1 MSQGKLSGLVV
12 LVAREGTSRPKA
24 SRTTSILGLLAC
36 AALALISCAAD
47 ETDSANDEVGSSE
60 PSALAASGGGV
71 TVDAIATQSWSGGF
85 NGAVRVANNSFPA
98 PISSFEVVFSLAGN
112 ASVTGSGWNGTIS
125 APDAAGGRTATSPSY
140 LQFSPLAV
148 GQSWDVGFSANG
160 SFSGSTITGLKVNGQ
175 TVPLGGGGPPDT
187 TPPTVSLA
195 SSATSVTTA
204 GSLTLTATANDNVG
218 VARVEFRDGSAP
230 LGSVLSGPFTFAV
243 NLSSANNGSHS
254 YAAVAFDAAENS
266 ATSAPVNVTVNI
278 SGGGTG
284 AGYSTSGGRLF
295 VNGTELVL
303 FGLNWF
309 GMETTDR
316 IVHGTWTGRQIA
328 AFMADFKSKG
338 FNALRLPLSPQSIN
352 HGFTIADQPWAGE
365 DFAALSGVDGRT
377 ALEYT
382 LGRARDAGL
391 YVLLDFH
398 TCNPSQLGAGL
409 PGGPISCSGYS
420 LQNWLAD
427 MATLGS
433 LSLTYPNVVGV
444 DLTNEPHALTW
455 SQWASLASQGGQA
468 VLNVNPNVTIW
479 VEGVGNVS
487 ANGGFSANWGGNLFE
502 ATALP
507 GIPANRLV
515 FSPHSYGPS
524 VAVLDYFSAPDY
536 PANMP
541 NVWNTLFGHLGGQG
555 FTLIVGEFGG
565 HYTTSSQENM
575 NDRLWQDSFV
585 DYLIAR
591 GTTSFFYWAV
601 NPNSGDTGGVYQDDW
616 TTWNQDKLTLLQR
629 LMN

>member
-1 MSQGKLSGLVV
+1 MKTYII
-12 LVAREGTSRPKA
+12 AIA
-24 SRTTSILGLLAC
+24 AGLLL
-36 AALALISCAAD
+36 AAAGLAACAAD
-47 ETDSANDEVGSSE
+47 EGEGEGEEVGSAE

-71 TVDAIATQSWSGGF
+71 TVDALATQSWSGGF
-85 NGAVRVANNSFPA
+85 NGAVRVTNNSFPS
-98 PISSFEVVFSLAGN
+98 PVSSFEVVFTLAGN
-112 ASVTGSGWNGTIS
+112 ASVTGSGWNGTVS
-125 APDAAGGRTATSPSY
+125 APDAAGRRTAASPSY
-140 LQFSPLAV
+140 LQFSPIAV
-148 GQSWDVGFSANG
+148 GQSWEVGFSANG
-160 SFSGSTITGLKVNGQ
+160 TFSGSTIVSLRVNGQ
-175 TVPLGGGGPPDT
+175 VIQLGGGGGGGDT

-204 GSLTLTATANDNVG
+204 GPLTLTATANDNVG

-230 LGSVLSGPFTFAV
+230 LGTDMSAPFTFTV
-243 NLSSANNGSHS
+243 NLTSANNGSHS
-254 YAAVAFDAAENS
+254 YTAVAFDAAENS

-278 SGGGTG
+278 SGGGGGGGTV
-284 AGYSTSGGRLF
+284 YSTGGGKLF
-295 VNGTELVL
+295 VNGAELKL

-309 GMETTDR
+309 GAETTDR

-328 AFMADFKSKG
+328 AFMADFKTKG

-352 HGFTIADQPWAGE
+352 HGFTIATQPWAGE
-365 DFAALSGVDGRT
+365 DGAALNGVDGRT

-382 LGRARDAGL
+382 LGKARDAGL

-398 TCNPSQLGAGL
+398 TCNPTQLGAGL

-433 LSLTYPNVVGV
+433 LSLTFTNVVGV

-468 VLNVNPNVTIW
+468 VLSVNPNVTIW
-479 VEGVGNVS
+479 VEGVGNAS
-487 ANGGFSANWGGNLFE
+487 ANGGFGANWGGNLFE

-507 GIPANRLV
+507 GIPSNRLV
-515 FSPHSYGPS
+515 FSPHAYGPS

-541 NVWNTLFGHLGGQG
+541 NVWNTLFGHLTTQG
-555 FTLIVGEFGG
+555 FTVIAGEFGG
-565 HYTTSSQENM
+565 RYTTSAQKNM

-591 GTTSFFYWAV
+591 GTKSSFYWAV

-616 TTWNQDKLTLLQR
+616 MTWIQDKVTLLQR